1 MLIKTQDGKRILKV
15 NGVAVEGQ
23 FVKGQLFDCWV
34 ILGKYNDEDEAT
46 GVLNKLMY
54 VLNNC
59 YIKDTLQGKSRYTGY
74 NVFVM
79 PSTKEVQ

>member
-54 VLNNC
+54 VLYNC
-59 YIKDTLQGKSRYTGY
+59 YIKDTLQNKSRYTGY

-79 PSTKEVQ
+79 PGAKEV